1 MILGIG
7 SDICDIRRIERVIER
22 HGARFIERVFTE
34 TEQSK
39 ANRRTDKL
47 RAATYAKRFAAKEAT
62 AKALGTGFAAG
73 VFMSDLGVIN
83 LPTGQPTMSLTNGA
97 AARLA
102 KLTPAGMTPHI
113 ALTLTDEYPYAY
125 AHVIISLRV
134 EAS

>member
-97 AARLA
+97 AERLA

-125 AHVIISLRV
+125 AHVIISLRAGV
-134 EAS
+134 

>member
-83 LPTGQPTMSLTNGA
+83 LPTGQPTMNLTNGA

-102 KLTPAGMTPHI
+102 KLTPEGMTPHI